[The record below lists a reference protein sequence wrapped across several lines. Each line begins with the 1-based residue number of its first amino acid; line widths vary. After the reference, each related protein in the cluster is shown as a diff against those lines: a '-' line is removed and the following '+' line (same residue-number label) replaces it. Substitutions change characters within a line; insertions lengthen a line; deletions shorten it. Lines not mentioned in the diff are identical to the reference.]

1 MKKSTLKRLVQL
13 LDDEVVYQKE
23 LFGDQES
30 EVRRLNE
37 SWVEQ
42 CTQINKLHD
51 EIEEY
56 RTRQRPLAE
65 ILEAIEIL
73 MLPETVNNKIFNI
86 KAVRCLTGKG
96 LKDAKEFVEMMF
108 ERRKTQELMIQK
120 KTEEQAFLDAEGMS
134 FEVS

>member
-13 LDDEVVYQKE
+13 LDDEVANLTSQIKNQECE
-23 LFGDQES
+23 LNDLNQALDQ
-30 EVRRLNE
+30 N
-37 SWVEQ
+37 
-42 CTQINKLHD
+42 IDAMNKLHD

-56 RTRQRPLAE
+56 RARQRPLAE

-120 KTEEQAFLDAEGMS
+120 KVEEQAFLDAEGMS